1 MKPFKIDQLDR
12 DIIDILELDCSLTYN
27 EVADKIG
34 KSPWTIRDRIVL
46 LKQRGII
53 RSCRSEID
61 YSKLGFGCKAII
73 GFNVPPEK
81 IDEFILQMRK
91 EKLIKKIT
99 ITTGS
104 RRFHIL
110 MIGNDCAE
118 IRDYART
125 ILPHFGIYNVDFEV
139 ILDEII

>member
-1 MKPFKIDQLDR
+1 
-12 DIIDILELDCSLTYN
+12 LTYN

-53 RSCRSEID
+53 KSCRPEID
-61 YSKLGFGCKAII
+61 YGKLGFGCKAII

-81 IDEFILQMRK
+81 IAEFIVQMKK
-91 EKLIKKIT
+91 EKRIKKIT

-104 RRFHIL
+104 RRFHIN
-110 MIGNDCAE
+110 MIGNDCTE
-118 IRDYART
+118 IRDYARKA
-125 ILPHFGIYNVDFEV
+125 LPQFGIYNVDFEV